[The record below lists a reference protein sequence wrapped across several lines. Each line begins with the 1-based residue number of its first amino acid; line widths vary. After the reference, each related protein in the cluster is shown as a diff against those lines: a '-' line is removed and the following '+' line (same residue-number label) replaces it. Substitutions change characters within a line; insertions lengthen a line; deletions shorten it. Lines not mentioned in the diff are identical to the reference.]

1 MTVRDCQIYLMCGSG
16 GVGKT
21 TLSAA
26 LALKFAVQGYKT
38 IVLTIDPAKRLAN
51 SLGLKHLGDNPQ
63 RIELPLWPKARG
75 ELHAMMLDTKRTFDR
90 IVEKYSPTKATAEKI
105 FANKVYQHL
114 SQMLA
119 GSQEYM
125 AMERLYEIWQQN
137 SYERIVIDTPPVQN
151 AVEFL
156 EAPKRMN
163 DMISNSM
170 LHLLLKPSMALGKR
184 GLRLFERGSQQILK
198 IFDRIIGFAFLQ
210 DISEMLIAFQDLIG
224 GFQSRANDVKK
235 LLGSPQ
241 CHFVAVC
248 TTYAHS
254 VAESK
259 IFRERLAQDG
269 YRLFAVLANRVHS
282 GPALSEIQMESDQK
296 KLLKIFSVSDAKTLI
311 NNYARYLPL
320 IKSDAHHLKGLA
332 DIAGTAPITALPLFD
347 SDIHDLEGLAKV
359 GEYLAL

>member
-1 MTVRDCQIYLMCGSG
+1 
-16 GVGKT
+16 VGKT

-26 LALKFAVQGYKT
+26 LALKLAAQGYKT

-51 SLGLKHLGDNPQ
+51 SLGLKHLGDTPQ
-63 RIELPLWPKARG
+63 RIELPRSLKTRG
-75 ELHAMMLDTKRTFDR
+75 ELDAMMLDTKRTFDR
-90 IVEKYSPTKATAEKI
+90 IVEKYSPTRATAEKI

-137 SYERIVIDTPPVQN
+137 SYERIIIDTPPMQN

-184 GLRLFERGSQQILK
+184 GLKLFERGSQQILK

-235 LLGSPQ
+235 LLGSTQ
-241 CHFVAVC
+241 TRFVAVC
-248 TTYAHS
+248 TTHAHS
-254 VAESK
+254 VAETK
-259 IFRERLAQDG
+259 YFKERLAEDG
-269 YRLFAVLANRVHS
+269 YSLFAVLANRVHA
-282 GPALSEIQMESDQK
+282 GPALSEMQMEHDQK
-296 KLLKIFSVSDAKTLI
+296 KLLQTFSRADSEILI
-311 NNYARYLPL
+311 GNYNHHLPL
-320 IKSDAHHLKGLA
+320 IKRDEHRLKRLA

-347 SDIHDLEGLAKV
+347 SDIHDLTGLAKI
-359 GEYLAL
+359 GEFLCFKSSLHHAEDL